1 MSPICSN
8 GAHVLTLLYLILTM
22 NNKTYEA
29 PSIDVLEI
37 ELESVILTASGEDA
51 IPDFGE

>member
-1 MSPICSN
+1 
-8 GAHVLTLLYLILTM
+8 M
-22 NNKTYEA
+22 NSTKYIA

>member
-1 MSPICSN
+1 
-8 GAHVLTLLYLILTM
+8 M
-22 NNKTYEA
+22 NSTKYIA

-51 IPDFGE
+51 IPGFGE